1 MMRKTVQ
8 ICEAISEWMG
18 HIVMWFCLAL
28 VLLLTWEVFM
38 RYVLQ
43 SPTIYSYEVSTMLGV
58 TIGAGGLGFAHK
70 YHGHVRVDV
79 FWRLLSPR
87 GRAISDAI
95 TSIIFFFP
103 FVIIVAIISSE
114 WALRAFVEGEIMIKT
129 YLYPPAWPVRAIM
142 ALAFFLFV
150 PQGIAKLI
158 RDLYLWIKKEEI

>member
-8 ICEAISEWMG
+8 ICESISEWTG
-18 HIVMWFCLAL
+18 HIVMWFGLAL

-43 SPTIYSYEVSTMLGV
+43 SPTIYSYEYSTMLGV
-58 TIGAGGLGFAHK
+58 AIGAGGMGFAHK
-70 YHGHVRVDV
+70 YHGHVRVDI

-95 TSIIFFFP
+95 TGVIFFFP
-103 FVIIVAIISSE
+103 FILIVAIIGSE
-114 WALRAFVEGEIMIKT
+114 WALRAFVEGEIMTKT
-129 YLYPPAWPVRAIM
+129 YLYPPAWPIRTVM
-142 ALAFFLFV
+142 ALAFFLFL

-158 RDLYLWIKKEEI
+158 RDLHLWIKKEEL